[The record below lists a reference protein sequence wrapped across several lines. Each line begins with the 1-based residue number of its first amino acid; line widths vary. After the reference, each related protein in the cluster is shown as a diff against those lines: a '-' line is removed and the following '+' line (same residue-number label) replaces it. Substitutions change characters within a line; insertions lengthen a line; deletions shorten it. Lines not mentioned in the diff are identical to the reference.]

1 MFREK
6 VKELMNQEN
15 ITQKQL
21 SELSGIT
28 ESSISRYLTGER
40 TPRIDIIINFA
51 KALKVD
57 PDYLIR
63 NDEELN
69 EKEEAYIQCHTMLAR
84 NKNNLS
90 EAERNKLISLLV
102 SQDK

>member
-15 ITQKQL
+15 ITQKEL

-28 ESSISRYLTGER
+28 ESSISRYLNGER

-51 KALKVD
+51 KALKVN
-57 PDYLIR
+57 PNYLIC
-63 NDEELN
+63 NDDDLSK
-69 EKEEAYIQCHTMLAR
+69 KETAYIQCHTMLAR

-90 EAERNKLISLLV
+90 KTERDKLILLLV
-102 SQDK
+102 SRDK